1 MSSNDSSNDNGNN
14 VEPNEKDR
22 RINTDVD
29 VGATGGKRLPH
40 ERDESTQ
47 GAEHQQPRT
56 RIEQAARDIEQGLV
70 DTDLRETRGIQK
82 APPGNGDAQAKPLPE
97 IKRD

>member
-1 MSSNDSSNDNGNN
+1 MTATNDTS
-14 VEPNEKDR
+14 PNEKDR
-22 RINTDVD
+22 QINTDVE

-47 GAEHQQPRT
+47 GVEHQGGRT
-56 RIEQAARDIEQGLV
+56 RIEQAARDIDAGLV
-70 DTDLRETRGIQK
+70 DTDLREQRGVQK

>member
-1 MSSNDSSNDNGNN
+1 MSSNDT
-14 VEPNEKDR
+14 VPNQKDR
-22 RINTDVD
+22 QVNTDVD

-40 ERDESTQ
+40 DRDESPQ
-47 GAEHQQPRT
+47 GVEHQRPRT
-56 RIEQAARDIEQGLV
+56 RIEQAARDIDQGLV

>member
-1 MSSNDSSNDNGNN
+1 MSSNDT
-14 VEPNEKDR
+14 VPNQKDR
-22 RINTDVD
+22 QVNTDVE
-29 VGATGGKRLPH
+29 VGQTGGKRLPH

-47 GAEHQQPRT
+47 GAEHQRPRT
-56 RIEQAARDIEQGLV
+56 RIEQAARDIDQGLV